1 MAVYT
6 HDIAAEIVEL
16 FEDVLDKYN
25 IKVPS
30 PEDDERGDDNDAKLY
45 GSEYYDLLDQ
55 VEWIVLEATGRTS
68 EGEQIVPYMFSGTTW
83 Q

>member
-16 FEDVLDKYN
+16 FENVLDKYN

>member
-6 HDIAAEIVEL
+6 HDIAAEVVEL
-16 FEDVLDKYN
+16 FENVLDKYN

-45 GSEYYDLLDQ
+45 GTVYYDLLDTI
-55 VEWIVLEATGRTS
+55 EWILLEVIEEAKN
-68 EGEQIVPYMFSGTTW
+68 GEAVEPFVFSGMGW